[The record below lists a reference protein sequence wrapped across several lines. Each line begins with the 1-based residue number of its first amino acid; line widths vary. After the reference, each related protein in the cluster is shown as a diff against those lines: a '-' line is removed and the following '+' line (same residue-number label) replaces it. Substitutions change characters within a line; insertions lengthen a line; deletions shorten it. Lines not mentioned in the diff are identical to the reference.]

1 MQRGRFP
8 VGKSSKIPFPYNLK
22 KISSNRA
29 KGKVGRV
36 KELLTPFLDKC

>member
-1 MQRGRFP
+1 LLANP
-8 VGKSSKIPFPYNLK
+8 AKIPFPCDLK

-29 KGKVGRV
+29 KGKVSRT